1 MPGCD
6 KEVEVVY
13 DNDGPIID
21 KPVRPIRVSR
31 IETQWNGYMTF
42 ILENLKESEAWEVVD
57 ILKARKYLD

>member
-1 MPGCD
+1 MSNRSAKLGRERMPGCD

-31 IETQWNGYMTF
+31 IETQWNG
-42 ILENLKESEAWEVVD
+42 
-57 ILKARKYLD
+57 